1 MLDES
6 TAAPNDGFR
15 VEMWPVSKVRPFENN
30 PRKNDDAVPAVAK
43 SISEF
48 GFNQPIVVDRDGVVV
63 VGHTRLKAAKSL
75 GLEVVPVY
83 VASNRPEQQ
92 AAEYRLVDN
101 KSSELSQWDD
111 EKLLEELVALD
122 EMGSDIMSFGFDE
135 IDDDMP
141 HRYDPEIPDV
151 DEPPMPSLDDVETR
165 CKPGDVWQLGDH
177 RLVCGDSCD
186 IGTYDRLMRG
196 EVADLMLTDPPYN
209 VSYVGGTEK
218 KLTIDND
225 SFASEDDF
233 RDFLSA
239 FMNCANTVLKP
250 GGVEY
255 VWYAESMSKSVFD
268 AFRASGVKPREVLVW
283 VKNSL
288 VLGHCDY
295 QLKHEACVYAWKDGA
310 AHTFTGSRKM
320 VSVLEKAPKS
330 MDELESMSR
339 EDALD
344 LVREMLSLDTS
355 ILSFPKP
362 TANREHPTMKPV
374 ALFAKLVRN
383 SSLKGEIVLD
393 PFAGSGTTVLA
404 CEETGR
410 KARVI
415 ELSPKYCDVV
425 ISRWEAQTGREA
437 VLLEEEGDGD
447 SEAPNAEP

>member
-1 MLDES
+1 MVAPDS
-6 TAAPNDGFR
+6 KAAEFGGDFN
-15 VEMWPVSKVRPFENN
+15 VEMWPVDRVRPFENN
-30 PRKNDDAVPAVAK
+30 PRKNEDAVPAVAK
-43 SISEF
+43 SIEEY
-48 GFNQPIVVDRDGVVV
+48 GFNQPIVVDGNGVVV
-63 VGHTRLKAAKSL
+63 VGHTRLKAAKLL
-75 GLEVVPVY
+75 GLDKVPVY
-83 VASNRPEQQ
+83 VAKNLTEQQ

-101 KSSELSQWDD
+101 KTSELSSWDE
-111 EKLLEELVALD
+111 EKLLAELKSLD
-122 EMGSDIMSFGFDE
+122 EAGSDMLSFGFDD

-141 HRYDPEIPDV
+141 YRYDPEIPDV
-151 DEPPMPSLDDVETR
+151 EEPSMPAPEDVETR
-165 CKPGDVWQLGDH
+165 CKPGDLWQLGDH

-186 IGTYDRLMRG
+186 ISTYDKLMRG
-196 EVADLMLTDPPYN
+196 EVADLLLTDPPYN

-225 SFASEDDF
+225 SFASEEDF
-233 RDFLSA
+233 RDFLSS

-268 AFRASGVKPREVLVW
+268 AFRLSGVKPREVLIW

-320 VSVLEKAPKS
+320 VSVLEKAPKDDSELDS
-330 MDELESMSR
+330 MGR
-339 EDALD
+339 EQALS
-344 LVREMLSLDTS
+344 LIREMLSLDTT

-383 SSLKGEIVLD
+383 SSLKGEVVLD

-415 ELSPKYCDVV
+415 ELSPRYCDVV
-425 ISRWEAQTGREA
+425 LKRWELQTGKQA
-437 VLLEEEGDGD
+437 VLLEEAPDDG
-447 SEAPNAEP
+447 E